1 MFRSRQ
7 PSMAHRKRDSTT
19 SSLLKSGLLGFGL
32 TAGAA
37 SAMELDA
44 SLLQKAEVTTA
55 LLLSQFALATG
66 MILVC
71 AVIHIMLTAIV
82 IKGYHNKMLRRWM
95 GRSTVNQVVIIA
107 LAALITFIA
116 MVLEILAWAIL
127 YLRLGALN
135 SLEKALYF
143 STVSFTSLGYGD
155 VTLESHYRVLGSFE
169 ALVGILMAGWSTALL
184 VAVSQKVIAMRKD
197 TQQPHL
203 GEPQ

>member
-1 MFRSRQ
+1 V
-7 PSMAHRKRDSTT
+7 
-19 SSLLKSGLLGFGL
+19 LKTGLLGFGL

-37 SAMELDA
+37 SAVELEA
-44 SLLQKAEVTTA
+44 SLLEKAEVTSA
-55 LLLSQFALATG
+55 LLLGQFALATV

-82 IKGYHNKMLRRWM
+82 IKGYHNKMLRCWM

-107 LAALITFIA
+107 LAALITFVA
-116 MVLEILAWAIL
+116 MAMEILAWAIL
-127 YLRLGALN
+127 YLWLGALN

-143 STVSFTSLGYGD
+143 STVSYTSLGYGD

-184 VAVSQKVIAMRKD
+184 VAVSQRVIAMRKGSR
-197 TQQPHL
+197 QPHP
-203 GEPQ
+203 GEPS